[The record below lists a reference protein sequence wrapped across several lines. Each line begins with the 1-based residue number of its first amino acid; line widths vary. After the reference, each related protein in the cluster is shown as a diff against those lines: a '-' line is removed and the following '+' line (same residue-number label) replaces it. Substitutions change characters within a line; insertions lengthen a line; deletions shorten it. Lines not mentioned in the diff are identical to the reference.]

1 MEAKDLQKALHIM
14 AWIIIWITGLMI
26 FFLLLSG
33 AFMGEFFILFIS
45 IAIVGSIIVLF
56 LFTLEYIIKALD
68 TIATNSYIS
77 AKLME
82 KSIDEKSQAE

>member
-33 AFMGEFFILFIS
+33 AFMGEIFILFIS

-56 LFTLEYIIKALD
+56 LFTLEYIIKTLD

-82 KSIDEKSQAE
+82 KSQEE

>member
-1 MEAKDLQKALHIM
+1 
-14 AWIIIWITGLMI
+14 
-26 FFLLLSG
+26 
-33 AFMGEFFILFIS
+33 MGEFFILFIS

-56 LFTLEYIIKALD
+56 LFTLEYIINALD

-82 KSIDEKSQAE
+82 KSIDEKSQTE